1 VRHSLTTVGVCGV
14 DGIPS
19 VNWWDYGMADHRGGL
34 CSFLQHEL
42 EEQVE
47 RWQRAGADQNVIC
60 EAFCAVYQQLTPDD
74 KERQKLAQ
82 QQRMRAEQQRQEQ
95 GE

>member
-1 VRHSLTTVGVCGV
+1 MLTVSDWRLWLKWFHFYGG
-14 DGIPS
+14 
-19 VNWWDYGMADHRGGL
+19 YGMADHQGRIVL
-34 CSFLQHEL
+34 AFLQHEL

-82 QQRMRAEQQRQEQ
+82 QQRMRAEQQQKEQ
-95 GE
+95 GQ